1 MCAHARL
8 YHRYPRA
15 EVDLD
20 DPLFSSS
27 QRMASEAASP
37 GVGGTPGAVP
47 ASARGTKRRR
57 SSGAVAPAPVTT
69 TAYASLP
76 PWLQLTSPLTAL
88 PPATKRAR
96 VGATGATPASAPR
109 SAGAAAAA
117 GVSLSPLRPS
127 NALARALREAAT
139 ARASPGERREQAGRA
154 CDDDASPL
162 RSLAERLPLADGN
175 GRDGALSPVP
185 LAMALVFA
193 QESPAKAAPAA
204 AQEQVAPSPVAAEAP
219 AAQEPEAVPVPEPT
233 KAEPVEPE
241 PAEPEA
247 EAAAPLEPEAASAPV
262 ASDSDAAPMAA
273 AASGP
278 RRGVLAVTCASAELA
293 QAAAAAAASLPGL
306 RLCPFAGAGVTHLVL
321 GESGKRTLKV
331 MHAIA
336 RGAWLLDQEWLI
348 RSSAAGALLPE
359 ADYADGAFPGA
370 ARARLELAAE
380 TPKRPLAGLRVLV
393 AEPRRAAPPA
403 TELRA
408 LLAALGAAAP
418 RGTAK
423 PDYVIMAASGPRPA
437 LPPAAAAATVVTE
450 QWLFD
455 AVTQY
460 ALPANP
466 AAYAR

>member
-1 MCAHARL
+1 
-8 YHRYPRA
+8 
-15 EVDLD
+15 
-20 DPLFSSS
+20 
-27 QRMASEAASP
+27 
-37 GVGGTPGAVP
+37 
-47 ASARGTKRRR
+47 
-57 SSGAVAPAPVTT
+57 
-69 TAYASLP
+69 
-76 PWLQLTSPLTAL
+76 
-88 PPATKRAR
+88 
-96 VGATGATPASAPR
+96 
-109 SAGAAAAA
+109 
-117 GVSLSPLRPS
+117 VSLSPLRPS

-162 RSLAERLPLADGN
+162 HSLAERLPLANGN
-175 GRDGALSPVP
+175 GRDRPLSPVP

-193 QESPAKAAPAA
+193 HDSPAKAAAEEQAEPP
-204 AQEQVAPSPVAAEAP
+204 AQEQVAPAASPVAAEAP
-219 AAQEPEAVPVPEPT
+219 AAQEPVAAP
-233 KAEPVEPE
+233 APE
-241 PAEPEA
+241 PAEPEP
-247 EAAAPLEPEAASAPV
+247 EAAASLESEPASAPV

-348 RSSAAGALLPE
+348 RSSAAGAWLPE

-380 TPKRPLAGLRVLV
+380 TPKCPLAGLRVLV